1 MDEARLFSVV
11 CSGRTRG
18 NRQKLEHRKLHTNK
32 GKKLFSVR
40 VTENWNKLPR
50 KAVKSLFLEIFKTCL
65 DNFL

>member
-1 MDEARLFSVV
+1 MRPGSFQWCAVTKTGTQEVP
-11 CSGRTRG
+11 
-18 NRQKLEHRKLHTNK
+18 HK